1 MNLKDLNNLRADTE
15 GRIKAVFLI
24 CMFVLVSAGGFAQ
37 NTKSISG
44 TVREKGS
51 NETVIGATVQV
62 KGTHNGVIT
71 NENGEYTIK
80 NVSPGQVL
88 VFSMIGMNTV
98 EKTVGSQ
105 NRIDVLMDAGVL
117 IDEVVVTGY
126 QTQRK
131 VDLTGSVS
139 SLSSDQFMQTNPL
152 SLEQALKGKI
162 SGVQVMNNLS

>member
-1 MNLKDLNNLRADTE
+1 
-15 GRIKAVFLI
+15 
-24 CMFVLVSAGGFAQ
+24 
-37 NTKSISG
+37 
-44 TVREKGS
+44 
-51 NETVIGATVQV
+51 
-62 KGTHNGVIT
+62 
-71 NENGEYTIK
+71 
-80 NVSPGQVL
+80 
-88 VFSMIGMNTV
+88 MIGMNTV

-162 SGVQVMNNLS
+162 SGVQVMNNDGAPGGGITIKIRGASSITAGSSPLYVLWKVLWLLSLLMQSRVSLS

>member
-1 MNLKDLNNLRADTE
+1 
-15 GRIKAVFLI
+15 
-24 CMFVLVSAGGFAQ
+24 
-37 NTKSISG
+37 
-44 TVREKGS
+44 
-51 NETVIGATVQV
+51 
-62 KGTHNGVIT
+62 
-71 NENGEYTIK
+71 
-80 NVSPGQVL
+80 
-88 VFSMIGMNTV
+88 MIGMYTV

-105 NRIDVLMDAGVL
+105 NWIDVLMDAGVL

-162 SGVQVMNNLS
+162 SGVQVMNNDGAPGGGITIKIRGASSITAGSSPLYVIDGFPLPISDDPL